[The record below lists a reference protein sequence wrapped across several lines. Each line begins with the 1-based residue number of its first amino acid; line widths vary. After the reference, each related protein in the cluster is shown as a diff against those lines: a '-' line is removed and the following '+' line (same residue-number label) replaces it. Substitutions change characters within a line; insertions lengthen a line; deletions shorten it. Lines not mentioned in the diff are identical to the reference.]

1 MSRRI
6 LIVEDEE
13 NIVLSLQFLLRQ
25 AGHTVDVAADGA
37 TAMRLMTRSP
47 DLVILDVMLPDRDGF
62 SICEEI
68 RANASWAS
76 ARILMLTARGRD
88 SDREKGIA
96 LGADDYVVKPFSTR
110 DLMKRVTA
118 LLDAPA
124 AARG

>member
-37 TAMRLMTRSP
+37 TAMRLMARSP

-68 RANASWAS
+68 RANPAWAA

>member
-25 AGHTVDVAADGA
+25 AGHAVDVAPDGA
-37 TAMRLMTRSP
+37 AAIRLMARAP

-68 RANASWAS
+68 RANPVWSA

-88 SDREKGIA
+88 ADREKGLA

-110 DLMKRVTA
+110 ELMKRIAA